1 MSETGGLFEVMFNP
15 ARMDIATVAL
25 RLAAS
30 FVAGALVGLER
41 SWRRQV
47 AGLRTHVL
55 ICSGAALLMILSIQ
69 VPALY
74 GGGTGDAARI
84 AAQIVSGMG
93 FLGAGAILRLGN
105 NVKGLTTAASLWVV
119 SATGMAFGAG
129 LFISGSIAV
138 VISLLTLTGLER
150 LESHLFPAE
159 RNKILELDFLGAFA
173 EPALVIGLL
182 KDHHVRVQ
190 SIDLSHSRRDGE
202 HSRLRVLVGLPSTVR
217 IKDLIATLWD
227 LEGLVHVELKE
238 KY

>member
-1 MSETGGLFEVMFNP
+1 MGEIDVLFEGLFDP
-15 ARMDIATVAL
+15 TRMDIATIAL

-30 FVAGALVGLER
+30 FIAGALVGLER

-55 ICSGAALLMILSIQ
+55 ICSGASLLMILSIQ
-69 VPALY
+69 VPAIY

-119 SATGMAFGAG
+119 SAIGMAFGAG
-129 LFISGSIAV
+129 LFLSGIIAV
-138 VISLLTLTGLER
+138 GISLVTLTCLER
-150 LESHLFPAE
+150 LELRLFPAE
-159 RNKILELDFLGAFA
+159 RNKILELDFTGAFA
-173 EPALVIGLL
+173 EPSVVTALL
-182 KDHHVRVQ
+182 KEHHVRIQ
-190 SIDLSHSRRDGE
+190 SVDLSHSRRDGE

-217 IKDLIATLWD
+217 IKELISTLWD